1 MSVGNPEVTISKP
14 PSEGLV
20 QSSESAESS
29 TEDESDSEDEVE
41 AQTFQSIVKNLLSAE
56 QKNVL
61 RHRTGTIKKI
71 TRETT
76 NDQII
81 ISPFAVCGGNRVGT
95 LRQLF
100 HPTRENNKK
109 KSVRFNDRP
118 QKADPALKVR
128 YFESSLYIVPKY

>member
-14 PSEGLV
+14 PSEELV
-20 QSSESAESS
+20 QSSDSVESS
-29 TEDESDSEDEVE
+29 TEDESDSEEEIE

-61 RHRTGTIKKI
+61 RHRTGSIKKI
-71 TRETT
+71 TQETN
-76 NDQII
+76 NDRII
-81 ISPFAVCGGNRVGT
+81 ISPFAVCGGYRVGS

-109 KSVRFNDRP
+109 KSVRFNDGP

-128 YFESSLYIVPKY
+128 YF